1 VAWGDYDN
9 DGDLDILLTGYG
21 VVGGGPVAK
30 VYRNDG
36 PAAGSGWN
44 FVDSG
49 AQLTGVYRS
58 SVAWGD
64 YDNDGDLDILL
75 TGDSGDSP
83 VAKVY
88 RNDGGVF
95 ADSGRRMTPSAL
107 ESGSVAW
114 GDYDNDGDLDI
125 LLTGY
130 TARWPRG
137 QGLPQRRRRLCRQR
151 ASR

>member
-1 VAWGDYDN
+1 MAWGDYDNDGDLDILLTGSFGGGSVAKVYRNTGGAFVDIGAGLAGVNSNSVAWGDYDN

-21 VVGGGPVAK
+21 VGVGGGPVAK

-75 TGDSGDSP
+75 TGDSGDGSP

-95 ADSGRRMTPSAL
+95 VDSG
-107 ESGSVAW
+107 
-114 GDYDNDGDLDI
+114 
-125 LLTGY
+125 
-130 TARWPRG
+130 
-137 QGLPQRRRRLCRQR
+137 